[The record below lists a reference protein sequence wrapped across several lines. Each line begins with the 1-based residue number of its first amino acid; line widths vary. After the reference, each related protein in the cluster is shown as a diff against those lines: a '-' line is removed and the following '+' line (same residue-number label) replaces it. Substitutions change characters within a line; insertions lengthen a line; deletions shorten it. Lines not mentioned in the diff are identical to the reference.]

1 MRALLVYFLSKLHVP
16 YDGNN
21 IELLNNA
28 NTANTDIEC
37 TDTIYS
43 ELTTYKTLGF

>member
-1 MRALLVYFLSKLHVP
+1 MRALLVYFLSKLCVP

-28 NTANTDIEC
+28 NTANTGIEC

-43 ELTTYKTLGF
+43 ELITYKTLGF